1 MTEQDTPQGRP
12 LNMGTP
18 DRAQA
23 NPANGDE
30 PPTSSEEAGG
40 GGGGGRGAQLPP
52 ELRPRIVVRFASDE
66 KDLLISGM
74 LTGGRPLV
82 NAPAVIDVPRGK
94 GHVLLFAN
102 NPMWRSETQ
111 GDYFLIFNALLNF
124 DHLSAGVS
132 AAPAGRGGRGRR
144 GGGQ

>member
-12 LNMGTP
+12 LVMGTP
-18 DRAQA
+18 DRGQ
-23 NPANGDE
+23 ANGDE
-30 PPTSSEEAGG
+30 PPTSDQEGG

-52 ELRPRIVVRFASDE
+52 EMRPRIVVRFAGDE

-82 NAPAVIDVPRGK
+82 NAPAVIDVPHGK

-124 DHLSAGVS
+124 DHLNAGVS
-132 AAPAGRGGRGRR
+132 AAPAGRGGRGGRR
-144 GGGQ
+144 GGQ

>member
-1 MTEQDTPQGRP
+1 
-12 LNMGTP
+12 L
-18 DRAQA
+18 A
-23 NPANGDE
+23 
-30 PPTSSEEAGG
+30 
-40 GGGGGRGAQLPP
+40 
-52 ELRPRIVVRFASDE
+52 
-66 KDLLISGM
+66 
-74 LTGGRPLV
+74 
-82 NAPAVIDVPRGK
+82 NAPAVIDVPHGK